1 VTDTDPRAAV
11 APHPPSRVLFADRRG
26 ARCGGGTPL
35 GLWHRYWRQD
45 LRDPEVRSQVTSTA
59 WRSLGGDRTAKGLE
73 ALAAFALIPPAAPG
87 KRTPGPSDSN
97 VPDQGQRLLRPA
109 QRHRGSGQEWGPGPQ
124 SRVSCPLTRFSAL
137 FRGWPHH
144 CGASGSGRRLSREWS
159 DIHPT
164 SLWGTRAPTL
174 LTAQPQESAGKEVKA
189 AEMDARW
196 PLREVDIVTSCQ
208 GSLEGRGALG
218 TTGEQMPHSQGGPS
232 SGPP

>member
-124 SRVSCPLTRFSAL
+124 SRVSCPLTPVSLPCSEAGHITVGHPEAGDAC
-137 FRGWPHH
+137 RGNGATSTPP
-144 CGASGSGRRLSREWS
+144 ASGAPVHPRCSQPSPRRVPGRR
-159 DIHPT
+159 
-164 SLWGTRAPTL
+164 
-174 LTAQPQESAGKEVKA
+174 
-189 AEMDARW
+189 
-196 PLREVDIVTSCQ
+196 
-208 GSLEGRGALG
+208 
-218 TTGEQMPHSQGGPS
+218 
-232 SGPP
+232 